1 MSVIHVIKNEP
12 IPIQSGV
19 IMYCLRGMTKFCEK
33 NKNIFYKVLALGIIN
48 VVLYQSSQEQD
59 YGVEKSSWQTT

>member
-1 MSVIHVIKNEP
+1 MSVINVIKNEP

-19 IMYCLRGMTKFCEK
+19 IMYCLRGMTKFSQK
-33 NKNIFYKVLALGIIN
+33 SYKIFYKTLALGIIN
-48 VVLYQSSQEQD
+48 MVLYQSSQEQD